1 MDIAVFVITLF
12 FKIQNAIL
20 QRHAEEVSGAT
31 SKLRA
36 ETAAAA
42 ERTAAL
48 LNHRRTLVAALVQAL
63 QALAIPGIFT
73 SPVLDNLCEQ
83 VYLLAQCLITYVNIY
98 LDALIMYSILCRWA
112 HWCYR
117 TEH

>member
-1 MDIAVFVITLF
+1 MSHTLICF
-12 FKIQNAIL
+12 SLSWIHSKNKFQNAIL

-48 LNHRRTLVAALVQAL
+48 LTHRRALVAALVQAL
-63 QALAIPGIFT
+63 QAVAIPGRKKI
-73 SPVLDNLCEQ
+73 
-83 VYLLAQCLITYVNIY
+83 IY
-98 LDALIMYSILCRWA
+98 I
-112 HWCYR
+112 
-117 TEH
+117 